1 MPVTKQAR
9 KKLRKDKRR
18 EKQNQEVKAFFKKAV
33 KDTKKNPTVKKISIA
48 FKIIDKAT
56 KKGVIHK
63 NKATRIKSR
72 MAKLAS
78 KAKTAESPSRKPKVK

>member
-1 MPVTKQAR
+1 MPVTKQAK

-18 EKQNQEVKAFFKKAV
+18 EKQNQEVKAVFKKAV
-33 KDTKKNPTVKKISIA
+33 KDTKKNPTVKKISAA

-63 NKATRIKSR
+63 NKASRIKSR
-72 MAKLAS
+72 MAKLVN
-78 KAKTAESPSRKPKVK
+78 KAKKAESPSKKSKVK

>member
-9 KKLRKDKRR
+9 KKLRKDRRR
-18 EKQNQEVKAFFKKAV
+18 EKQNQQVRTVFKKTV
-33 KDTKKNPTVKKISIA
+33 KNTKKNPTAKKMSAA

-63 NKATRIKSR
+63 NEAARIKSR
-72 MAKLAS
+72 MAKLA
-78 KAKTAESPSRKPKVK
+78 K